1 MSASQ
6 HPVALRLERLVGG
19 DAKLLALVMML
30 PLIDGVFPALI
41 LAGAID
47 DPWSAIQVGL
57 LIFGGSATVAV
68 MLAEMNGTPRE
79 QVAIVLL
86 VGIPLILLAA
96 VQAALAPAIETVL
109 NEETIKRFAAVV
121 ILAIAA
127 KTASATIGEYLPS
140 PGVII
145 GLGLVASIDPSG
157 AAFTLMDDPALV
169 MNATLA
175 AVSGVA
181 FALAIAISG
190 PYLREYMDIDRF
202 RFGSAVALGLLPLS
216 LLGMAFGQAP
226 LAALVVAA
234 LFAIE
239 FPFER
244 DSESTGSDGPSD
256 GSSPVPTTAS
266 AATSAGTPSPTP
278 TASSNSSPTPSSFV
292 PAVGTGPLADGS
304 EDSTDEPTTVGSAT
318 AADSSSTAAADATTA
333 ESERERER
341 EHEQEQEHEHEHEQ
355 APVQTQNH
363 GREQSTNQNDDDN
376 GPYPGD
382 DTTETEGRAPW
393 L

>member
-41 LAGAID
+41 LAGAIN

-96 VQAALAPAIETVL
+96 VQAALAPAIGTVL
-109 NEETIKRFAAVV
+109 NEDIITRFAAVV

-145 GLGLVASIDPSG
+145 GLGLVASIDPNG
-157 AAFTLMDDPALV
+157 AAFTMMDDPTLV
-169 MNATLA
+169 VNATLA
-175 AVSGVA
+175 AVAGVA
-181 FALAIAISG
+181 FALAIAVSG

-239 FPFER
+239 LPFDR
-244 DSESTGSDGPSD
+244 GSDSASSDGPSGD
-256 GSSPVPTTAS
+256 SPVVSTTGSATAS
-266 AATSAGTPSPTP
+266 ASTPSPRPTP
-278 TASSNSSPTPSSFV
+278 SSNSSPTPSSFV
-292 PAVGTGPLADGS
+292 PAVGTGPLADGGSDAADES
-304 EDSTDEPTTVGSAT
+304 EPAAT
-318 AADSSSTAAADATTA
+318 ATADETTEAEDDDSSAAVAATDAADDTN
-333 ESERERER
+333 EPEQPQPQPEP
-341 EHEQEQEHEHEHEQ
+341 EHD
-355 APVQTQNH
+355 
-363 GREQSTNQNDDDN
+363 REQSQSDSGEN